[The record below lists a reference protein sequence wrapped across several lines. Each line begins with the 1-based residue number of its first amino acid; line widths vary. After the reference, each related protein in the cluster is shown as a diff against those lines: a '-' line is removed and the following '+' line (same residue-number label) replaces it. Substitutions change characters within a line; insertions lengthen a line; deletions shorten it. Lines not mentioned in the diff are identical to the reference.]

1 MDAMGIIISVV
12 VLVVTLLVV
21 GGVFFTLYKIFGGM
35 KRANQ
40 ERERLLRE
48 GVQAS
53 ARVLSVQMGGMTMT
67 IGVHRHLQLQIGLE
81 VQPAGRPPYQTTLT
95 TMISELQIP
104 QIQPGVLL
112 TIRYDAQNPNKV
124 ALEGVGGA
132 PPAQMAPGMQGQ
144 PGGYGQPAPGQPAP
158 GQPGAY
164 GQPAGYGQPQQ
175 GYAQPGQ
182 YPGAQAYGA
191 PQQGYGA
198 MGAPGMGA
206 MVPVQAMPGMPKGAK
221 IGLVIGGIGAVVGIG
236 VAVVVVAMNFLG
248 TGTSDATEGSG
259 VCAQAA
265 RCCETIGGPA
275 TACANYGRVGVP
287 DSACQ
292 TALEGYKS
300 AAQAQGKS
308 CQ

>member
-1 MDAMGIIISVV
+1 MDAVGIIVPIVGLVITVV
-12 VLVVTLLVV
+12 VV

-48 GVQAS
+48 GIQAS
-53 ARVLSVQMGGMTMT
+53 ARVLGVQMGGMTMT
-67 IGVHRHLQLQIGLE
+67 VGVHRHLQLQINLE

-95 TMISELQIP
+95 TMISELQLP
-104 QIQPGVLL
+104 QIQPGVML

-132 PPAQMAPGMQGQ
+132 PPAQAGS
-144 PGGYGQPAPGQPAP
+144 
-158 GQPGAY
+158 AY
-164 GQPAGYGQPQQ
+164 GQPNAYGQPTPQAQ

-191 PQQGYGA
+191 PPAAGYAAGGYA
-198 MGAPGMGA
+198 MGAPGA
-206 MVPVQAMPGMPKGAK
+206 APIVPIQGVPGMPKGAK
-221 IGLVIGGIGAVVGIG
+221 IGLIIGLLGAVIGIGA
-236 VAVVVVAMNFLG
+236 AVVVVAVNVLGVG
-248 TGTSDATEGSG
+248 TGDATEGSG

-265 RCCETIGGPA
+265 RCCQTIGGPA
-275 TACANYGRVGVP
+275 AACENYGRVGVP

-292 TALEGYKS
+292 TALEGYKT